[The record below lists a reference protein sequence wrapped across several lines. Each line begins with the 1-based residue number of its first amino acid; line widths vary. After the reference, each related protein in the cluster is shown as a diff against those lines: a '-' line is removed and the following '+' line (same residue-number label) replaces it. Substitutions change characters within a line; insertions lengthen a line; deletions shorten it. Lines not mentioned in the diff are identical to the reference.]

1 MFYQDGKLQYPVRVD
16 NPSPIFARALQQAIG
31 GVEGE
36 IRVMMQYMFQAWG
49 SRGAQ
54 KYRDML
60 LNTGTEEIAHIEMLA
75 TAVAMNLE
83 GSPMTVKEEA
93 AEANPM
99 VAAIMGGMNMR
110 HFLSTGMA
118 ATPEN
123 CNGVPFNASHVYASG
138 NLAADMMANVAAE
151 STGRVL
157 ACRLY
162 EMTDDDGMKDML
174 SFLIARD
181 AMHQQQW
188 LAVIEELGGYEKVL
202 PIPNSFPQSKEANE
216 FSYAYFAT
224 GIEGTRVPEGRFTHG
239 TSLDGNG
246 EFSLVNIKPL
256 GQEPQLAPPMPEG
269 YAQIEDLEAGRAR
282 AAMHKEQ
289 MNETQPGAGNN
300 PAAND
305 GGILENIKD
314 TILGE

>member
-1 MFYQDGKLQYPVRVD
+1 MFYQDGKLQFPVRVD
-16 NPSPIFARALQQAIG
+16 NPSPLFARALQQAIG

-83 GSPMTVKEEA
+83 GSPMNVKEEA
-93 AEANPM
+93 ADASPM

-110 HFLSTGMA
+110 HYLSTGMA

-123 CNGVPFNASHVYASG
+123 SNGVPFNASHVYASG
-138 NLAADMMANVAAE
+138 NLAADMLANVTAE
-151 STGRVL
+151 SSGRVL

-162 EMTDDDGMKDML
+162 EMTDDAGMRDML

-181 AMHQQQW
+181 TMHQQQW
-188 LAVIEELGGYEKVL
+188 LAVLEELGGLQNIL
-202 PIPNSFPQSKEANE
+202 PIPNSFPQTDEQQE
-216 FSYAYFAT
+216 FSYAYVAT
-224 GIEGTRVPEGRFTHG
+224 GIEGARVPEGRFTHG
-239 TSLDGNG
+239 QSLDGKG
-246 EFSLVNIKPL
+246 EFSLVQAAPL
-256 GQEPQLAPPMPEG
+256 
-269 YAQIEDLEAGRAR
+269 
-282 AAMHKEQ
+282 
-289 MNETQPGAGNN
+289 
-300 PAAND
+300 
-305 GGILENIKD
+305 
-314 TILGE
+314 

>member
-75 TAVAMNLE
+75 TVAMNLE

-162 EMTDDDGMKDML
+162 EMTDDAGMRDML

-202 PIPNSFPQSKEANE
+202 PIPNSFPQSQEAQE

-224 GIEGTRVPEGRFTHG
+224 GVEGTRVPEGRFTSG
-239 TSLDGNG
+239 PSLDRNG
-246 EFSLVNIKPL
+246 EFSLVQITPM
-256 GQEPQLAPPMPEG
+256 GQEPQLAPPIPQG
-269 YAQIEDLEAGRAR
+269 YAQNEDLEAGRAR

-289 MNETQPGAGNN
+289 MNRTQPGAGNK
-300 PAAND
+300 PGGD
-305 GGILENIKD
+305 GGIIENIKD

>member
-1 MFYQDGKLQYPVRVD
+1 MFYQDGKLQYEVRVD
-16 NPSPIFARALQQAIG
+16 NPNPLFAKALQQAIG

-49 SRGAQ
+49 SRGPK

-75 TAVAMNLE
+75 TAVALNLE
-83 GSPMTVKEEA
+83 GSPMNFKEEA

-99 VAAIMGGMNMR
+99 VAAIFGGMNMR
-110 HFLSTGMA
+110 HYLSTGMA

-138 NLAADMMANVAAE
+138 NIAADMYCNVAAE

-162 EMTDDDGMKDML
+162 EMTDDPGMKDML

-181 AMHQQQW
+181 TMHQQQW
-188 LAVIEELGGYEKVL
+188 LAVIEELGGYEANL
-202 PIPNSFPQSKEANE
+202 PIPNSFPQSEEVQGMN
-216 FSYAYFAT
+216 YAYVTTAID
-224 GIEGTRVPEGRFTHG
+224 GAGVPEGRFTQG
-239 TSLDGNG
+239 ASLDGKG
-246 EFSLVNIKPL
+246 EFHLRRAEPL
-256 GQEPQLAPPMPEG
+256 GQEPKLAPPMPEG
-269 YAQIEDLEAGRAR
+269 YAQ
-282 AAMHKEQ
+282 KEQ
-289 MNETQPGAGNN
+289 MTNGLSGM
-300 PAAND
+300 
-305 GGILENIKD
+305 IENIKD
-314 TILGE
+314 AISG

>member
-1 MFYQDGKLQYPVRVD
+1 MFYQDGKLQYNVRVEK
-16 NPSPIFARALQQAIG
+16 PSPLFARALQQAIG

-83 GSPMTVKEEA
+83 GSPMNVKEEA
-93 AEANPM
+93 ADANPM

-110 HFLSTGMA
+110 HYLSTGMA

-123 CNGVPFNASHVYASG
+123 SNGVPFNASHVYASG
-138 NLAADMMANVAAE
+138 NLAADMLANVMAE

-162 EMTDDDGMKDML
+162 EMTDDAGMKDMI

-181 AMHQQQW
+181 TMHQQQW
-188 LAVIEELGGYEKVL
+188 LAVLEELGGLQNVL
-202 PIPNSFPQSKEANE
+202 PIPNSFPQSQEVQE
-216 FSYAYFAT
+216 VSYAYVAT
-224 GIEGTRVPEGRFTHG
+224 GIEGTRVPEGRFTSG
-239 TSLDGNG
+239 PSLDGKG
-246 EFSLVNIKPL
+246 EFSLVQAAPM
-256 GQEPQLAPPMPEG
+256 GGEPQLAPPIPEG
-269 YAQIEDLEAGRAR
+269 YAQTEDLEAGRAR
-282 AAMHKEQ
+282 AAMHKDQ
-289 MNETQPGAGNN
+289 MDITQPGRAD
-300 PAAND
+300 AS
-305 GGILENIKD
+305 GGIMDNIKD

>member
-1 MFYQDGKLQYPVRVD
+1 MFYQDGKLQFEVRVD
-16 NPSPIFARALQQAIG
+16 NPNPVYARALQQAIG

-49 SRGAQ
+49 SRGAK

-75 TAVAMNLE
+75 TAVALNLE
-83 GSPMTVKEEA
+83 GSPMNVKEEA
-93 AEANPM
+93 AEESPM

-110 HFLSTGMA
+110 HYLSAGMA

-138 NLAADMMANVAAE
+138 NLAADMYANVAAE

-162 EMTDDDGMKDML
+162 EMTDDPGMRDMW

-181 AMHQQQW
+181 TMHQQQW
-188 LAVIEELGGYEKVL
+188 LAVIEELGGYEGAL
-202 PIPNSFPQSKEANE
+202 PIPNSFPQSQEQQD
-216 FSYAYFAT
+216 FSYAYVAT
-224 GIEGTRVPEGRFTHG
+224 GVDGADVPEGRFTHG
-239 TSLDGNG
+239 TSLDGKG
-246 EFSLVNIKPL
+246 EYKLVQAQPL
-256 GQEPQLAPPMPEG
+256 GGEPSLAPPIPEG
-269 YAQIEDLEAGRAR
+269 YAQTQDLEGGRR
-282 AAMHKEQ
+282 RVAMYGKQNDKTES
-289 MNETQPGAGNN
+289 GKD
-300 PAAND
+300 ND

>member
-16 NPSPIFARALQQAIG
+16 NPSPVFARALQQAIG

-93 AEANPM
+93 AEKNPM

-123 CNGVPFNASHVYASG
+123 CNGVPFDASHVYASG
-138 NLAADMMANVAAE
+138 NLAADMTANVAAE

-162 EMTDDDGMKDML
+162 EMTDDAGMRDML

-181 AMHQQQW
+181 SMHQQQW
-188 LAVIEELGGYEKVL
+188 LAVLEELGGYQNFL
-202 PIPNSFPQSKEANE
+202 PIPNSFPQSQEVQE
-216 FSYAYFAT
+216 FSYAYVAT
-224 GIEGTRVPEGRFTHG
+224 GVEGSRVPEGRFTSG
-239 TSLDGNG
+239 RSLDGNG
-246 EFSLVNIKPL
+246 EFSLVQAAPL
-256 GQEPQLAPPMPEG
+256 GQEPQLAPPIPQG
-269 YAQIEDLEAGRAR
+269 YAQNEDLEAGIAR
-282 AAMHKEQ
+282 ASLHKKQ
-289 MNETQPGAGNN
+289 MNETQPGAGNK
-300 PAAND
+300 PGGDA
-305 GGILENIKD
+305 GILENIKD
-314 TILGE
+314 TIMGD

>member
-16 NPSPIFARALQQAIG
+16 NPSPLFARALQQAIG

-83 GSPMTVKEEA
+83 GSPMNVKEEA

-162 EMTDDDGMKDML
+162 EMTDDTGMKDML

-188 LAVIEELGGYEKVL
+188 LAVLEELGGYEKVL
-202 PIPNSFPQSKEANE
+202 PIPNSFPQSEEANE
-216 FSYAYFAT
+216 FSYSYFAT
-224 GIEGTRVPEGRFTHG
+224 GIEGTRVPEGRFTSG
-239 TSLDGNG
+239 RSLDGNG
-246 EFSLVNIKPL
+246 EFNLVQVAPM
-256 GQEPQLAPPMPEG
+256 GGEPQLAPPIPQG
-269 YAQIEDLEAGRAR
+269 YAQVEDMEAGRAR
-282 AAMHKEQ
+282 AAMHKDQ
-289 MNETQPGAGNN
+289 MDETQPGRAD
-300 PAAND
+300 AS
-305 GGILENIKD
+305 GGIMENIKD
-314 TILGE
+314 TIMGD

>member
-1 MFYQDGKLQYPVRVD
+1 
-16 NPSPIFARALQQAIG
+16 
-31 GVEGE
+31 
-36 IRVMMQYMFQAWG
+36 MFQAWG

-162 EMTDDDGMKDML
+162 EMTDDAGMRDML

-188 LAVIEELGGYEKVL
+188 LAVIEEFGGYEKVL
-202 PIPNSFPQSKEANE
+202 PIPNSFPQSQEANE

-224 GIEGTRVPEGRFTHG
+224 GVDGARVPEGRFTSG
-239 TSLDGNG
+239 PSLDGKG
-246 EFSLVNIKPL
+246 EFSLVQITPM
-256 GQEPQLAPPMPEG
+256 GQEPQLAPPIPAG

-289 MNETQPGAGNN
+289 MNQTQPGAGNN
-300 PAAND
+300 PGAKD

-314 TILGE
+314 TIMGQ